1 MGERAGAA
9 ISATACLLYLAVLAW
24 PYAVRSP
31 TDVTIYYT
39 WGVLN
44 PLFAGAL
51 AVAILA
57 AYAASRID
65 RLSSELAA
73 GIALGAALIAFL
85 STSAWAVTARV
96 DVFRAS
102 GWALPAQ
109 RYVLVGFSL
118 FILVGAARYAWANGI
133 RSALG

>member
-1 MGERAGAA
+1 MGERTGAA
-9 ISATACLLYLAVLAW
+9 ISVTACLFYLVVLIW

-44 PLFAGAL
+44 VLFPGAL

-57 AYAASRID
+57 AFAASRSGL
-65 RLSSELAA
+65 LSSELAA
-73 GIALGAALIAFL
+73 GIALGGASIAFL
-85 STSAWAVTARV
+85 GTAAWAVTARV

-109 RYVLVGFSL
+109 RYVLVGLSSL
-118 FILVGAARYAWANGI
+118 IVVGAARYAWPNGI